1 MKRKKWL
8 ALGLTAA
15 LVMSPVTGVYAQ
27 EENSSGIENTAVK
40 DAKSIIKGDVST
52 SGDEDPAVVSE
63 EGETITVEGNVTTTG
78 DASAGVIGESD
89 SNITVNGD
97 ITTSGDSIKIDD
109 ENEEY
114 WRSSDGVIA
123 NDATV
128 KVNGDITVSGTGSVG
143 VSANNNATVEVTGNV
158 QAKGDNQTHEG
169 QTGGTYFDK
178 WADGVQADNG
188 SKVTVDGNVTSE
200 KGRAVDSHGSEV
212 TVNGDVHSEE
222 ESAINAR
229 KGSTVTINGS
239 VSSDV
244 GIALGGIIET
254 TESTIKIAKDVKA
267 KNAWAINAGP
277 GADIEVG
284 GNVSSEK
291 EAVYITGK
299 GALIVVDGN
308 VYSTKGCAMDILKQ
322 AEAIVKGD
330 VSGNET
336 AIWVD
341 NSSKLQVLGEIS
353 SNNVGILISL
363 YDAQGT
369 GELDLGTI
377 DARTAISINYGKYK
391 DIDEILAAL
400 PEMTVYKMNADIL
413 LRLYTGSEGLGLK
426 EESDLAEKILKE
438 KLQYAIRKQDTSNGK
453 INIADEL
460 TKAKEGQTLT
470 FSVVANDGYE
480 VDSVSAGGENIPV
493 IKNDNGTY
501 SITVPKGGGVNISAI
516 FKSIKQDQT
525 PDPTPNPTPT
535 PDPEPTPGTV
545 TPSAA
550 QQTSIL
556 SVAEDTEV
564 VVIPQSW
571 YSTKQ
576 QEFQQV
582 VNTIPQNGVCI
593 LEADDLISFNRKTF
607 AAFSNR
613 TDITYVIIYK
623 WNGNTYQTV
632 IPAGYPVMDLLNED
646 GYCGCLYLNSVF
658 GSTLID

>member
-27 EENSSGIENTAVK
+27 ESDDAYETIESGDYEESQVDDISNQESDAKDEAAVQAAENSNIAAVSNEGIV
-40 DAKSIIKGDVST
+40 
-52 SGDEDPAVVSE
+52 
-63 EGETITVEGNVTTTG
+63 GETGKNTTVTGDVTTTG
-78 DASAGVIGESD
+78 EI
-89 SNITVNGD
+89 
-97 ITTSGDSIKIDD
+97 
-109 ENEEY
+109 
-114 WRSSDGVIA
+114 SDGVTA
-123 NDATV
+123 DGSNTKVTV
-128 KVNGDITVSGTGSVG
+128 KGNVTVSGTGSAG

-158 QAKGDNQTHEG
+158 QSKGDNQTHEG
-169 QTGGTYFDK
+169 QTGGTYIDK
-178 WADGVQADNG
+178 WADGVEADNG
-188 SKVTVDGNVTSE
+188 SKVTVGGNVTSQ
-200 KGRAVDSHGSEV
+200 KGWAIDSHGSDV

-222 ESAINAR
+222 GSAINAR
-229 KGSTVTINGS
+229 ESSTVTIDGS
-239 VSSDV
+239 VSSNA
-244 GIALGGIIET
+244 GITLGGIIET
-254 TESTIKIAKDVKA
+254 TDSTIKITKDVTA
-267 KNAWAINAGP
+267 KNAWGILAGP

-291 EAVYITGK
+291 EAVYITGN

-308 VYSTKGCAMDILKQ
+308 VYSTKGCAMDVLDQ
-322 AEAIVKGD
+322 SEAIVKGD
-330 VSGNET
+330 VSGKDLAAWMN
-336 AIWVD
+336 
-341 NSSKLQVLGEIS
+341 NSSKLQVLGKIS
-353 SNNVGILISL
+353 SNDTGILITLS
-363 YDAQGT
+363 YDGKET
-369 GELDLGTI
+369 GELNLGTI
-377 DARTAISINYGKYK
+377 DAWNAAISINYGACT
-391 DIDEILAAL
+391 DIDKILAAL
-400 PEMTVYKMNADIL
+400 PEMTVYKMNADTL
-413 LRLYTGSEGLGLK
+413 LRLYTKDGAYFSPDDEK
-426 EESDLAEKILKE
+426 SLADKILKE

-453 INIADEL
+453 INIANEL

-516 FKSIKQDQT
+516 FKSIKQDPT

-545 TPSAA
+545 IPSDA

>member
-27 EENSSGIENTAVK
+27 ESDDAYETIESGDYEESQVDDISNQESDAKDEAAVQAAENSNIAAVSNEGIV
-40 DAKSIIKGDVST
+40 
-52 SGDEDPAVVSE
+52 
-63 EGETITVEGNVTTTG
+63 GETGKNTTVTGDVTTTG
-78 DASAGVIGESD
+78 EI
-89 SNITVNGD
+89 
-97 ITTSGDSIKIDD
+97 
-109 ENEEY
+109 
-114 WRSSDGVIA
+114 SDGVTA
-123 NDATV
+123 DGSNTKVTV
-128 KVNGDITVSGTGSVG
+128 KGNVTVSGTGSAG

-169 QTGGTYFDK
+169 QTGGTYIDK
-178 WADGVQADNG
+178 WADGVEADHG
-188 SKVTVDGNVTSE
+188 SKVTVGGNVTSQ
-200 KGRAVDSHGSEV
+200 KGWAIDSHGSDV

-222 ESAINAR
+222 GSAINAR
-229 KGSTVTINGS
+229 ESSTVTIDGS
-239 VSSDV
+239 VSSNA
-244 GIALGGIIET
+244 GITLGGIIET
-254 TESTIKIAKDVKA
+254 TDSTIKITKDITA
-267 KNAWAINAGP
+267 KNAWGILAGP

-308 VYSTKGCAMDILKQ
+308 VYSTKGCAMDVLDQ

-330 VSGNET
+330 VSGKDLAAWMN
-336 AIWVD
+336 
-341 NSSKLQVLGEIS
+341 NHSKLQVSGKIS
-353 SNNVGILISL
+353 SNDTGILITLS
-363 YDAQGT
+363 YDGKET
-369 GELDLGTI
+369 GELNLGTI
-377 DARTAISINYGKYK
+377 DAWNAAISINYGACT
-391 DIDEILAAL
+391 DIDKILAAL
-400 PEMTVYKMNADIL
+400 PEMTVYKMNADTL
-413 LRLYTGSEGLGLK
+413 LRLYTKDGAYFSPDDEK
-426 EESDLAEKILKE
+426 SLADKILKE

>member
-8 ALGLTAA
+8 ALGLTVA

-27 EENSSGIENTAVK
+27 EENSSGIENTTVK
-40 DAKSIIKGDVST
+40 GAKGDVST

-63 EGETITVEGNVTTTG
+63 EGENITVEGNVTTTG
-78 DASAGVIGESD
+78 DASAGVIGEND

-97 ITTSGDSIKIDD
+97 ITTSGGSIKGKD
-109 ENEEY
+109 ENGEY

-123 NDATV
+123 NGATV
-128 KVNGDITVSGTGSVG
+128 KVNGDITVSGTGSAG

-158 QAKGDNQTHEG
+158 EAKGDNQTHEG
-169 QTGGTYFDK
+169 QTGGTYIDK
-178 WADGVQADNG
+178 WADGVEADNG
-188 SKVTVDGNVTSE
+188 SKVTVDGNVTSQ
-200 KGRAVDSHGSEV
+200 KGWAIDSHGSDV
-212 TVNGDVHSEE
+212 TVNGDVHSEKG
-222 ESAINAR
+222 SAINAR
-229 KGSTVTINGS
+229 KGSTITIDGS
-239 VSSDV
+239 VSSNA
-244 GIALGGIIET
+244 GITLGGIIET
-254 TESTIKIAKDVKA
+254 TESTIKITKDVTA
-267 KNAWAINAGP
+267 KNAWGILAGSE
-277 GADIEVG
+277 ADIEVG
-284 GNVSSEK
+284 GNISSEK
-291 EAVYITGK
+291 EAVYIAGK
-299 GALIVVDGN
+299 DALIVVDGN
-308 VYSTKGCAMDILKQ
+308 VYSTKGCAMDILEQ
-322 AEAIVKGD
+322 AEATVKGD
-330 VSGNET
+330 VSGNKL
-336 AIWVD
+336 AIWMD
-341 NSSKLQVLGEIS
+341 NSSKLQALGKIS
-353 SNNVGILISL
+353 SNDVGILLSL
-363 YDAQGT
+363 YGDQGT
-369 GELDLGTI
+369 GELELGTI
-377 DARTAISINYGKYK
+377 DAQTAISINYGEYK
-391 DIDEILAAL
+391 DIDKILAAL
-400 PEMTVYKMNADIL
+400 PEMTVYKMNADTL
-413 LRLYTGSEGLGLK
+413 LRLYTESEGLSLK
-426 EESDLAEKILKE
+426 EASDLAEKILME
-438 KLQYAIRKQDTSNGK
+438 KLQYAISK

-525 PDPTPNPTPT
+525 TDPTPTPNPT
-535 PDPEPTPGTV
+535 PTPGTV
-545 TPSAA
+545 TPSAS

-556 SVAEDTEV
+556 TVAEDTEI
-564 VVIPQSW
+564 VVIPQTW

>member
-27 EENSSGIENTAVK
+27 ESDGAYETVGSEDYDSDKESDTKDEAAVQAAENSNIAATSNEGIV
-40 DAKSIIKGDVST
+40 
-52 SGDEDPAVVSE
+52 
-63 EGETITVEGNVTTTG
+63 GETGKNTTVTGDVTTTG
-78 DASAGVIGESD
+78 EI
-89 SNITVNGD
+89 
-97 ITTSGDSIKIDD
+97 
-109 ENEEY
+109 
-114 WRSSDGVIA
+114 SDGVTA
-123 NDATV
+123 DGSNTKVTV
-128 KVNGDITVSGTGSVG
+128 KGNVTVSGTGSAG

-158 QAKGDNQTHEG
+158 EAKGDNQTHEG
-169 QTGGTYFDK
+169 QTGGTYIDD
-178 WADGVQADNG
+178 WANGVEADNG
-188 SKVTVDGNVTSE
+188 SKVTVGGNVTSK
-200 KGRAVDSHGSEV
+200 KGMAIDSHGSEV
-212 TVNGDVHSEE
+212 TVKGDVHSEE

-229 KGSTVTINGS
+229 EGSTITIDGS
-239 VSSDV
+239 VSSNA
-244 GIALGGIIET
+244 GITLGGIIET
-254 TESTIKIAKDVKA
+254 TDSTIKITKDVTA
-267 KNAWAINAGP
+267 KNAWGILAGP

-308 VYSTKGCAMDILKQ
+308 VYSTKGCAMDVLDQ

-330 VSGNET
+330 VSGNKL
-336 AIWVD
+336 AIWMD
-341 NSSKLQVLGEIS
+341 NRSKLQALGKIS
-353 SNNVGILISL
+353 SNDVGILLSL
-363 YDAQGT
+363 YGDQGT
-369 GELDLGTI
+369 GELELGTI
-377 DARTAISINYGKYK
+377 DAQTAISINYGEYK
-391 DIDEILAAL
+391 DIDKILAAL
-400 PEMTVYKMNADIL
+400 PEMTVYKMNADTL
-413 LRLYTGSEGLGLK
+413 LRLYTGSGAYFSLDDEK
-426 EESDLAEKILKE
+426 SLADRILQE

-516 FKSIKQDQT
+516 FKSIKQNQT

-535 PDPEPTPGTV
+535 PEPEPTPGTV
-545 TPSAA
+545 TPSAT

-556 SVAEDTEV
+556 SVAEDTEI
-564 VVIPQSW
+564 VVIPQTW

-582 VNTIPQNGVCI
+582 VNTIPQSGVCI

-607 AAFSNR
+607 EAFSSR

>member
-27 EENSSGIENTAVK
+27 ESDDAYEAIESGDYEESQVDNISNQESDAKDEAAVQAAENSNIAAVSNEGIV
-40 DAKSIIKGDVST
+40 
-52 SGDEDPAVVSE
+52 
-63 EGETITVEGNVTTTG
+63 GETGKNTTVTGDVTTTG
-78 DASAGVIGESD
+78 EI
-89 SNITVNGD
+89 
-97 ITTSGDSIKIDD
+97 
-109 ENEEY
+109 
-114 WRSSDGVIA
+114 SDGVTA
-123 NDATV
+123 DGNNTKVTV
-128 KVNGDITVSGTGSVG
+128 KGNVTVSGTGSAG

-158 QAKGDNQTHEG
+158 EAKGDNQTHEG
-169 QTGGTYFDK
+169 QTGGTYIDD
-178 WADGVQADNG
+178 WANGVEADNG
-188 SKVTVDGNVTSE
+188 SKVTVGGNVTSK
-200 KGRAVDSHGSEV
+200 KGWAIDSHGSDV

-267 KNAWAINAGP
+267 KNAWAINAGS
-277 GADIEVG
+277 GANIEVG
-284 GNVSSEK
+284 GNVSSEGDD
-291 EAVYITGK
+291 AVYISGK

-308 VYSTKGCAMDILKQ
+308 VYSYATKGSAMDVLDQ
-322 AEAIVKGD
+322 AEAIVKGN
-330 VSGNET
+330 VSGKDL
-336 AIWVD
+336 AAWMD
-341 NSSKLQVLGEIS
+341 NSSKLQVLGKIS
-353 SNNVGILISL
+353 SNDVGILLSL
-363 YDAQGT
+363 YGDQGT

-377 DARTAISINYGKYK
+377 DAKTAISINYGEYK
-391 DIDEILAAL
+391 DIDKILAAL
-400 PEMTVYKMNADIL
+400 PEMTVYKMNADTL
-413 LRLYTGSEGLGLK
+413 LRLYTGSEGLSLK
-426 EESDLAEKILKE
+426 EENDLAEKILME
-438 KLQYAIRKQDTSNGK
+438 KLQYAIRKQDNSNGK
-453 INIADEL
+453 INIAGEL

-593 LEADDLISFNRKTF
+593 LEADELISFNRKTF